1 MNDIVRLH
9 KDEYGQEPE
18 LIASAPATINLIGE
32 HTDYN
37 DGQVMEFAVD
47 RYLSVAVSRRQDQ
60 GLRFYSADLNERKR
74 KTIPNL
80 KFKREDRWA
89 NYQKGVIHELMQL
102 GYKLSGMEF
111 TISSE
116 IPPGIGMGSS
126 AALGVATAFAVS
138 KLLSAELSDFQIIQ
152 SAAMAESA
160 FMGIEQPLT
169 DQFVSTVA
177 QQDRIVLLD
186 LHTLDY
192 EYIDYDFSD
201 VELVLTASNVPVV
214 SPHDELRERRMKC
227 GECVTLLKNR
237 KLGSRLSEFTSF
249 DLHNSMGM
257 VPEELRRICIHVIEE
272 NERVKEAAAY
282 LKRGQLESFGRLMNH
297 SHESLRD
304 NYEVSC
310 PEIDWL
316 VKRAWEIEG
325 VLGSRLTGP
334 GFGGCTISLV
344 KRDALDEYREKIQ
357 EYDRIFGFSPEVLE
371 IRVVDGV
378 QSSSSL
384 VRSVSA

>member
-9 KDEYGQEPE
+9 KEEYGQEPE
-18 LIASAPATINLIGE
+18 VIASAPATINLIGE

-37 DGQVMEFAVD
+37 DGQVMEFAAD
-47 RYLSVAVSRRQDQ
+47 RYLTVGISRRQDQ
-60 GLRFYSADLNERKR
+60 GLRFYSANLGERKR
-74 KTIPNL
+74 TTVPNL

-89 NYQKGVIHELMQL
+89 NYQKGVVNELLQL
-102 GYKLSGMEF
+102 GYRIPGMEF
-111 TISSE
+111 TIASD

-126 AALGVATAFAVS
+126 AALGVATAFAMS
-138 KLLSAELSDFQIIQ
+138 RLLEMELTDFQIIQ
-152 SAAMAESA
+152 SATMAESA
-160 FMGIEQPLT
+160 FMGIEQPLS
-169 DQFVSTVA
+169 DQLVCTVA
-177 QQDRIVLLD
+177 MEHRVVLLD

-192 EYIDYDFSD
+192 EHIPYKFDDAKLI
-201 VELVLTASNVPVV
+201 LTASNVPVV

-227 GECVTLLKNR
+227 GECVELLKNR
-237 KLGSRLSEFTSF
+237 KLGAKLSEFTSF

-272 NERVKEAAAY
+272 NERVSEASSF
-282 LKRGQLESFGRLMNH
+282 LKRGDLISFGRLMNR

-344 KRDALDEYREKIQ
+344 QNFALDDYYEHIR
-357 EYDRIFGFSPEVLE
+357 EYDRIFGFSPEVCE
-371 IRVVDGV
+371 VKIVDGV
-378 QSSSSL
+378 QSASSL
-384 VRSVSA
+384 VRTASA

>member
-9 KDEYGQEPE
+9 KEEYGQEPVV
-18 LIASAPATINLIGE
+18 IASAPATVNLIGE

-60 GLRFYSADLNERKR
+60 GLRFYAADLGERKR
-74 KTIPNL
+74 TTVPNL
-80 KFKREDRWA
+80 KYKREDRWA
-89 NYQKGVIHELMQL
+89 NYQKGVLNELIQL
-102 GYKLSGMEF
+102 GYQMPGLEL
-111 TISSE
+111 TISSD

-138 KLLSAELSDFQIIQ
+138 KLVDADLSDFQIIQ
-152 SAAMAESA
+152 SATMAESA
-160 FMGIEQPLT
+160 FMGIEQPLS
-169 DQFVSTVA
+169 DQLVCTVA
-177 QQDRIVLLD
+177 RKDRIVLLD
-186 LHTLDY
+186 LHNLDHTYIPY
-192 EYIDYDFSD
+192 EFDD
-201 VELVLTASNVPVV
+201 VKLVLTASNVPPV
-214 SPHDELRERRMKC
+214 SPHEELRERRMKC
-227 GECVTLLKNR
+227 GECVTLLKDR

-272 NERVKEAAAY
+272 NERVSEAAVF
-282 LKRGQLESFGRLMNH
+282 LKRGDLVSFGRLMNR

-316 VKRAWEIEG
+316 VKRAWELEG

-334 GFGGCTISLV
+334 GFGGCTVSLIRSDV
-344 KRDALDEYREKIQ
+344 LDEYREHLR
-357 EYDRIFGFSPEVLE
+357 EYDRIFGFSPEVIE
-371 IRVVDGV
+371 IDIVDGV
-378 QSSSSL
+378 QAASSL
-384 VRSVSA
+384 VRSA